1 MNSTTA
7 NSQPVIF
14 QNFLKA
20 LVTLKDV
27 RDNRG
32 KIHTYTFIITSMV
45 LAIMSGRSTLSS
57 IQRYIKNNIAWLRRI
72 TKMPQAAHISRAH
85 LPRLICKL
93 CWKDINVLIEVHF
106 KIRIDA
112 DIKHQWTA
120 IDGKV
125 LRGTIK
131 NGDQQTIIHAVSHN
145 NRAEVAQARQ
155 IGKKSSEIPVV
166 REMIQETG
174 LEKGDI
180 TLDALHCNPKTTS
193 QINQAGGSYLI
204 QVKENQTMLL
214 IECKK
219 LHEKESAIRI
229 SDDVEKAHGR
239 LTTRTGSSY
248 KFSYTNIDKRW
259 KDSGIRTLVVVKRE
273 TLEVSSNKK
282 TEETSYYITNKSVD
296 LADSKSSEDLFRA
309 VREHWGVESNNW
321 ILDCTFNEDNIKIKS
336 GNQSQVMGRIRG
348 LCCDLMRRSGVTKFK
363 EAIDGYVDS
372 RSLLVQMLKQVKFL

>member
-1 MNSTTA
+1 MNYSIT
-7 NSQPVIF
+7 NSKPVIF

-20 LVTLKDV
+20 LATLKDV

-32 KIHTYTFIITSMV
+32 KIHTYAFIITSMV
-45 LAIMSGRSTLSS
+45 FAIMSGRSTLSG
-57 IQRYIKNNIAWLRRI
+57 IHRYIKNNIVWLRRI

-85 LPRLICKL
+85 LPRFICKL

-112 DIKHQWTA
+112 DIKHQWVA

-125 LRGTIK
+125 MRGTIK
-131 NGDQQTIIHAVSHN
+131 NGDQQTIIHAVLHN
-145 NRAEVAQARQ
+145 SREEVAQARQ

-204 QVKENQTMLL
+204 QVKENQAMLL
-214 IECKK
+214 AECKR
-219 LHEKESAIRI
+219 LHKEASHIGVYEDI
-229 SDDVEKAHGR
+229 EKAHGR
-239 LTTRTGSSY
+239 LTARSGSSY
-248 KFSYTNIDKRW
+248 KFRPANIDSRW
-259 KDSGIRTLVVVKRE
+259 KASDIKTLVVVKRE
-273 TLEVSSNKK
+273 TLEISSNKE
-282 TEETSYYITNKSVD
+282 TEEISYYITNKSVD
-296 LADSKSSEDLFRA
+296 SADSKSSEDLFNA
-309 VREHWGVESNNW
+309 VRKHWGVESNNW
-321 ILDCTFNEDNIKIKS
+321 ILDCAFNEDNIKIKS
-336 GNQSQVMGRIRG
+336 GNQSQVLGRIRG
-348 LCCDLMRRSGVTKFK
+348 LCCDLMRRSGVIKFK

-372 RSLLVQMLKQVKFL
+372 RSLLVQMLRQVKFL